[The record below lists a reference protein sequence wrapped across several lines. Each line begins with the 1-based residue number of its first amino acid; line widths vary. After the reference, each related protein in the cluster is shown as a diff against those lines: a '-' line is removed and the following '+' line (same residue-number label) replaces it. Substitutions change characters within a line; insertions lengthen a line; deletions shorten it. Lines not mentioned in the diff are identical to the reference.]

1 MKLKEGIKKIK
12 DFEMFKH
19 RFYDYIGG
27 NYMRSDTI
35 RTKIKEIEELIG
47 GKR

>member
-1 MKLKEGIKKIK
+1 MIIL
-12 DFEMFKH
+12 
-19 RFYDYIGG
+19 GG
-27 NYMRSDTI
+27 NYMRSDTT

>member
-1 MKLKEGIKKIK
+1 MIIL
-12 DFEMFKH
+12 
-19 RFYDYIGG
+19 GG